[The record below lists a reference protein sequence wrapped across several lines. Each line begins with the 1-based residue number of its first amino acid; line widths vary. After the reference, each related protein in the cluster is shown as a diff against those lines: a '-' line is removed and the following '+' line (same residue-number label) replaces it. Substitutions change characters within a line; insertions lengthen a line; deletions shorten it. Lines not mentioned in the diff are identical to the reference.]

1 VIADNHPLILFGGY
15 FIGKDILFMNIT
27 VETPNRKPPHTKKSV
42 IVLVEREFMGNK
54 TLEEIMLP
62 IIIGDLRRKAE
73 QNRSF
78 DTQPNTA

>member
-1 VIADNHPLILFGGY
+1 
-15 FIGKDILFMNIT
+15 MNIA
-27 VETPNRKPPHTKKSV
+27 VETPTRKPCTKKSV
-42 IVLVEREFMGNK
+42 IVLVEREFMGDK

-62 IIIGDLRRKAE
+62 IIIEDLRRKAE